1 MDENKHSHYFL
12 LLALGASCLIVY
24 FIAEPF
30 LGSLVL
36 AAVFAFI
43 FQPIYQRF
51 LHYLNGKESMA
62 AFATTFLAT
71 IIIIMPI
78 VFLGT
83 QIFKESSQL
92 YRYMTNGGGAFEASV
107 QNVVD
112 QFRITFSIPPELEI
126 DLNQYAKYILGLVV
140 KNMSVLFSSFVK
152 ILLSVF
158 VSLVAFYFFL
168 KDGGR
173 LKKYFIELSPLN
185 DRDDE
190 FIVSQLEL
198 SVSAV
203 IKGNLT
209 IGLIQGLL
217 TGIGFTIF
225 GVPNAVLWG
234 GVASVAA
241 FIPGVGTSLVIAPAV
256 IFLFF
261 TGNAFNSVGL
271 LAWGSTAVGLIDN
284 FLAPKLVGRG
294 MKLHTLAVFI
304 AVLGGITFFG
314 PLGIILGPLAVS
326 VCLALIDIY
335 FSLRNKI
342 GEDRYE

>member
-1 MDENKHSHYFL
+1 
-12 LLALGASCLIVY
+12 
-24 FIAEPF
+24 
-30 LGSLVL
+30 
-36 AAVFAFI
+36 
-43 FQPIYQRF
+43 
-51 LHYLNGKESMA
+51 
-62 AFATTFLAT
+62 
-71 IIIIMPI
+71 
-78 VFLGT
+78 
-83 QIFKESSQL
+83 
-92 YRYMTNGGGAFEASV
+92 MTNGGGAFEASV